1 MSAGQAPNGASEF
14 GILARRMLVPLRPR
28 FFALAAIGL
37 FASVSCSDDPAP
49 APLPESNLEPGEL
62 CDPDNRPELKLLFD
76 PPTVVVAPGAVRPVR
91 LTLEPDACVPATATL
106 AIANA
111 AVAGAPAEAK
121 FDLRHPTFDFQ
132 VRGNVAGKTTITA
145 SMTSKDVNGTPYL
158 VKVDLPIDVRDGAP
172 PTCSRGDSPSAQG
185 TISGSNTTLRGA
197 GRLEKAAV
205 SVRPQAFARSDEFA
219 IPPFPADLLCEEQ
232 DLTAAEALEGAKLVK
247 LGPAVTFGAQAPL
260 SSTKPL
266 RREIDFT
273 LPINPATFPA
283 SARLR
288 HLVVLYSGPRAKVPR
303 PIPVANPRIELDGND
318 YVLKFASPWFGTYQA
333 AVAQDAGSRIRKRRL
348 THRGVIGISMGG
360 GGAATFGMRH
370 HDKIDVIGA
379 LGGPVD
385 YTWLLYFL
393 EQHALGGFCPA
404 GKTCPKTPP
413 NLYPIDSPYAHSM
426 DYDHWFFEKGE
437 GNGGSWGR
445 DGLIQAIED
454 LSIAMGNPNGW
465 NQEPGLL
472 HVVPGPKPN
481 DPWVKGPDGLDC
493 TIPLEPIKEDPNNA
507 KQRAHQ
513 EACKA
518 WRCKPENQYRAATG
532 YYDDEFNPDGS
543 LPVIS
548 FCDGNQQGEA
558 PYNNSWAPGGDKPMN
573 LALAVD
579 LNKNGVRDEGEPI
592 IRSGH
597 EPYDDCGTDGLC
609 NEQEPG
615 YDPVT
620 NPDPNQ
626 DDFDYTI
633 NPTGTEGN
641 HRYDAGEPFRDLGLD
656 GVPDTAGKH
665 VAGDPGEGNGKYD
678 ESPGYTSFYAND
690 PHAIVA
696 QRAVPPGG
704 PLTDDALR
712 RIDVLTDGGVRDL
725 FNFGVLSTHL
735 AAQIHG
741 RRGAD
746 GLPLRSV
753 TYYNGFDNMPGQT
766 PGAQNDFA
774 AHALRWSEIA
784 DNPSIRYG
792 DVDAT
797 PEQIARGDGKHVGTG
812 PQILSR
818 LQAAF
823 FYVGRSWPDAD
834 RRLTV
839 ESRENPATTTKNEL
853 GVDCEITG
861 KCSTVFTGPR
871 TKRSGPVSISLPPGY
886 ASADNVKRDL
896 RYPVLYVLHGYGQT
910 PSELEA
916 LAIFSN
922 NFMNLAQR
930 SSATRLGKFIIVY
943 VDGRCREQNGQPEC
957 IRGTFYLDSARPGGA
972 QVDSWF
978 DELTDY
984 IDRNYRTMPPSD
996 VEVSD

>member
-1 MSAGQAPNGASEF
+1 LSAGQAPNGASEF
-14 GILARRMLVPLRPR
+14 GILARRMLAPLRPR

-76 PPTVVVAPGAVRPVR
+76 PPTVVVGPGAVRPVR
-91 LTLEPDACVPATATL
+91 LTLEPDACAPATATL

-232 DLTAAEALEGAKLVK
+232 DLTAAEVFKGAKLVK

-393 EQHALGGFCPA
+393 EQHALGGFCPV

-518 WRCKPENQYRAATG
+518 WRCKPENQ
-532 YYDDEFNPDGS
+532 
-543 LPVIS
+543 
-548 FCDGNQQGEA
+548 
-558 PYNNSWAPGGDKPMN
+558 
-573 LALAVD
+573 
-579 LNKNGVRDEGEPI
+579 
-592 IRSGH
+592 
-597 EPYDDCGTDGLC
+597 
-609 NEQEPG
+609 
-615 YDPVT
+615 
-620 NPDPNQ
+620 
-626 DDFDYTI
+626 
-633 NPTGTEGN
+633 
-641 HRYDAGEPFRDLGLD
+641 
-656 GVPDTAGKH
+656 
-665 VAGDPGEGNGKYD
+665 
-678 ESPGYTSFYAND
+678 
-690 PHAIVA
+690 
-696 QRAVPPGG
+696 
-704 PLTDDALR
+704 
-712 RIDVLTDGGVRDL
+712 
-725 FNFGVLSTHL
+725 
-735 AAQIHG
+735 
-741 RRGAD
+741 
-746 GLPLRSV
+746 
-753 TYYNGFDNMPGQT
+753 
-766 PGAQNDFA
+766 
-774 AHALRWSEIA
+774 
-784 DNPSIRYG
+784 
-792 DVDAT
+792 
-797 PEQIARGDGKHVGTG
+797 
-812 PQILSR
+812 
-818 LQAAF
+818 
-823 FYVGRSWPDAD
+823 
-834 RRLTV
+834 
-839 ESRENPATTTKNEL
+839 
-853 GVDCEITG
+853 
-861 KCSTVFTGPR
+861 
-871 TKRSGPVSISLPPGY
+871 
-886 ASADNVKRDL
+886 
-896 RYPVLYVLHGYGQT
+896 
-910 PSELEA
+910 
-916 LAIFSN
+916 
-922 NFMNLAQR
+922 
-930 SSATRLGKFIIVY
+930 
-943 VDGRCREQNGQPEC
+943 
-957 IRGTFYLDSARPGGA
+957 
-972 QVDSWF
+972 
-978 DELTDY
+978 
-984 IDRNYRTMPPSD
+984 
-996 VEVSD
+996 